1 MTPSNNPLCVASRKY
16 YDAHRVDILQR
27 KRERRASDPEYRDS
41 CRANSKKWSKANPEK
56 NRNYMR
62 KRLKVP
68 RHRINHLIGCAKR
81 RAKANDVYF
90 DLSINDLLPLP
101 EVCEVF
107 GITLKYSGGKHFQSD
122 SASLDRLY
130 PSKGYIAGNVRIISL
145 RANIL
150 KRDGTIEELKKVL
163 SYMEKHLCA

>member
-1 MTPSNNPLCVASRKY
+1 MTLSNNPLCVASRKY
-16 YDAHRVDILQR
+16 YDAHSVDILQR

-81 RAKANDVYF
+81 RAKEKSIDF
-90 DLSINDLLPLP
+90 DISIDDLLPLP
-101 EVCEVF
+101 DICQVF
-107 GITLKYSGGKHFQSD
+107 GTKLNYAGGKYFHPE
-122 SASLDRLY
+122 SASLDRLN
-130 PSKGYIAGNVRIISL
+130 PKKGYIVGNIRIISM

-150 KRDGTIEELKKVL
+150 KRDGSLQELKQIVD
-163 SYMEKHLCA
+163 YIEKNLCA